1 MHNRYSGT
9 NSKNL
14 RGMPLS
20 YPEAFELSVELH
32 IAKFT
37 GRHLSRV
44 SLVQV
49 FFYEFCGIFKNIV
62 FIELFQATTSDSS
75 STKK

>member
-1 MHNRYSGT
+1 
-9 NSKNL
+9 
-14 RGMPLS
+14 MPLS

-32 IAKFT
+32 IAKLT

-49 FFYEFCGIFKNIV
+49 FSYVFCKTFKNAY
-62 FIELFQATTSDSS
+62 FEEDL
-75 STKK
+75 